1 MQHFHI
7 ERKRAAVAVF
17 GSVKRLR
24 TEHGARWLDP
34 VELASI
40 AAGGASRTRIYEWL
54 GSDLSDDAQAQREEA
69 RGRPSDLSE
78 DQKKLLVGFAAS
90 TRSCLLSVHLSNLT
104 RFCDS
109 YLTITPS
116 LPTLS
121 RTITAHGFSSQKTL
135 TRNSRMVSEEVVE
148 DALSAIEEIRSYH
161 FPPHRIICMDE
172 TGLWS
177 NVAAPQTYHFTN
189 WSAILLSS
197 SFCPL
202 LPLTLSSPL
211 LSSPPPS
218 VLMSAPFSSHVSFI
232 RNNAVVRETGDKFR
246 DTVALTVRGD
256 GVDIPPFI
264 IVHTY
269 KNASAASGRRCAG
282 GETPIKGMN
291 TERMIDYIDH
301 IARYVQTTSLL
312 VMDRLS
318 SHTAAQV
325 RRHMETKLSPTGER
339 LIIPIYLPP
348 KSAFLISPLDMGTIS
363 AFKAHYYT
371 FDRSSIPLKLRAVTQ
386 AWAAV
391 SNEAIRNICLNCGIV
406 GEESIASL
414 RQRFMKEVV
423 GSVPP
428 ELEQFLDFYDA
439 WKSGY
444 INVEGATRGRG
455 VTFETPQQL
464 SEAHLDGAYWTN
476 FGRQSSHR

>member
-1 MQHFHI
+1 M
-7 ERKRAAVAVF
+7 
-17 GSVKRLR
+17 
-24 TEHGARWLDP
+24 
-34 VELASI
+34 
-40 AAGGASRTRIYEWL
+40 
-54 GSDLSDDAQAQREEA
+54 
-69 RGRPSDLSE
+69 
-78 DQKKLLVGFAAS
+78 
-90 TRSCLLSVHLSNLT
+90 
-104 RFCDS
+104 
-109 YLTITPS
+109 
-116 LPTLS
+116 
-121 RTITAHGFSSQKTL
+121 
-135 TRNSRMVSEEVVE
+135 
-148 DALSAIEEIRSYH
+148 
-161 FPPHRIICMDE
+161 
-172 TGLWS
+172 
-177 NVAAPQTYHFTN
+177 
-189 WSAILLSS
+189 
-197 SFCPL
+197 
-202 LPLTLSSPL
+202 
-211 LSSPPPS
+211 
-218 VLMSAPFSSHVSFI
+218 
-232 RNNAVVRETGDKFR
+232 VRETGDKFR

-476 FGRQSSHR
+476 FGRQSLHTVRPLMFRTPDLRRRRRKVKNKIPSTNISDSVVPLKVPSTNVSDRQRPQTPILSLQRHGQICHQGQH